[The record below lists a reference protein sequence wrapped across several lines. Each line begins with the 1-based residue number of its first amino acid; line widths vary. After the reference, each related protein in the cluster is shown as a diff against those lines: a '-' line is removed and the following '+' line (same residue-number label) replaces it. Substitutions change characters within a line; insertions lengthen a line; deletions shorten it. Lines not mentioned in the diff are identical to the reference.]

1 MISELTFSRKFTSFW
16 NQLLPNAN
24 NFIRIINGSLIEDIY
39 PPLDDSANRANN
51 VFVNEC
57 AFNLYKAIQNSS
69 IDRNVLSVQ
78 DLFHSADFQTI
89 FEQTKEYLKRFSYGS
104 NFKLPLS
111 MIEYN
116 TIREI
121 AKSIFFRYGMANQV
135 EVSPHFDGC
144 GVINNSYG
152 DICYSNVLVEIKSGD
167 RKFSVYDLRQIL
179 IYFTLNFYSKNK
191 RNIKNFELFNPRMGI
206 TYSDSIVNLCKELAF
221 IQPEELYFEIMNSIT
236 EENFIETE
244 MQR

>member
-24 NFIRIINGSLIEDIY
+24 NFIRIINGSLIEDVY
-39 PPLDDSANRANN
+39 PPLDDSNNKSNN

-57 AFNLYKAIQNSS
+57 AFNLYTAIQNKSL
-69 IDRNVLSVQ
+69 DRNILSTQ
-78 DLFHSADFQTI
+78 DLFHNPEFQAI
-89 FEQTKEYLKRFSYGS
+89 FEQTKDYLKRFAYGS
-104 NFKLPLS
+104 DFKLPLS

-121 AKSIFFRYGMANQV
+121 ANNIFSRYGMKNQV
-135 EVSPHFDGC
+135 EVSPQFDGC
-144 GVINNSYG
+144 GIINNSYG
-152 DICYSNVLVEIKSGD
+152 DIYYLNVLVEIKSGD
-167 RKFSVYDLRQIL
+167 RKFSVYDLRQVL
-179 IYFTLNFYSKNK
+179 IYFTLNFYSKDK

-206 TYSDSIVNLCKELAF
+206 TYSDSIVTLCKELAF

-236 EENFIETE
+236 EENFIVTE

>member
-24 NFIRIINGSLIEDIY
+24 NFIRIINGSLIEDVY
-39 PPLDDSANRANN
+39 PPLDESANRANN

-57 AFNLYKAIQNSS
+57 AFNLYKAIQNGS
-69 IDRNVLSVQ
+69 IDRNILSVPG
-78 DLFHSADFQTI
+78 LFHSADFQTI

-116 TIREI
+116 TIREM
-121 AKSIFFRYGMANQV
+121 AKSIFSRYGEINQV
-135 EVSPHFDGC
+135 EVSPNFDGC

-152 DICYSNVLVEIKSGD
+152 DICYSNILVEIKSGD

-191 RNIKNFELFNPRMGI
+191 RGITSFELFNPRMGI
-206 TYSDSIVNLCKELAF
+206 IYSDSIVNLCKELAF
-221 IQPEELYFEIMNSIT
+221 IQAEELYFEIMNSIT

>member
-39 PPLDDSANRANN
+39 SPMDESENRANN

-57 AFNLYKAIQNSS
+57 AFNLYSAIQSNQISKTLLL
-69 IDRNVLSVQ
+69 RQ
-78 DLFHSADFQTI
+78 DLFHSAEFQGVFDKTND
-89 FEQTKEYLKRFSYGS
+89 YLSKFSYGS
-104 NFKLPLS
+104 NFELPLS
-111 MIEYN
+111 MLEYN
-116 TIREI
+116 TIRQI
-121 AKSIFFRYGMANQV
+121 AHCILNRYGLAQGV

-152 DICYSNVLVEIKSGD
+152 DIYHSNILIEIKSGD
-167 RKFSVYDLRQIL
+167 RKFSVYDLRQLL
-179 IYFTLNFYSKNK
+179 IYFTLNFYSKSK
-191 RNIKNFELFNPRMGI
+191 RNLKRFELFNPRMGI
-206 TYSDSIVNLCKELAF
+206 SYSASIVTLCKELAF
-221 IQPEELYFEIMNSIT
+221 CQPEELYFEIMNSIT
-236 EENFIETE
+236 EENFIVTE

>member
-24 NFIRIINGSLIEDIY
+24 NFIRIINGSLIEDVY
-39 PPLDDSANRANN
+39 PPLDNSTNKSNN

-57 AFNLYKAIQNSS
+57 AFNLYAAIQNNLLA
-69 IDRNVLSVQ
+69 RNILSVQ
-78 DLFHSADFQTI
+78 ELFHEPDFQNI
-89 FEQTKEYLKRFSYGS
+89 LEQTKEYLQRFAYGS

-116 TIREI
+116 AIREI
-121 AKSIFFRYGMANQV
+121 AKNISSRYGMKHQI
-135 EVSPHFDGC
+135 EVSPQFDGC
-144 GVINNSYG
+144 GAINNSYG
-152 DICYSNVLVEIKSGD
+152 DIYYPSVLVEIKSGD
-167 RKFSVYDLRQIL
+167 RNFSVYDLRQVL
-179 IYFTLNFYSKNK
+179 IYCTLNFYSKNR

-206 TYSDSIVNLCKELAF
+206 TYSDSIINLCKELAF
-221 IQPEELYFEIMNSIT
+221 IQPEELFFEIMNSIT
-236 EENFIETE
+236 EENFIVTE

>member
-39 PPLDDSANRANN
+39 PPLVDSDNRVNN

-57 AFNLYKAIQNSS
+57 AFNLYSAIQNHS
-69 IDRNVLSVQ
+69 IDRNILSAQ
-78 DLFHSADFQTI
+78 NLFHSAEFQFI
-89 FEQTKEYLKRFSYGS
+89 FEHTEEHLKRFSYGS

-111 MIEYN
+111 IIEYN
-116 TIREI
+116 SIRGI
-121 AKSIFFRYGMANQV
+121 AKSILSRYSMAHQV
-135 EVSPHFDGC
+135 EVSPQFDGC

-152 DICYSNVLVEIKSGD
+152 DIYYSNVLVEIKSGD

-191 RNIKNFELFNPRMGI
+191 RNIENFDLFNPRMGI
-206 TYSDSIVNLCKELAF
+206 SYSESVVNLCRELAF
-221 IQPEELYFEIMNSIT
+221 KQPEELYFEIMNSIT

>member
-1 MISELTFSRKFTSFW
+1 
-16 NQLLPNAN
+16 
-24 NFIRIINGSLIEDIY
+24 GSLIEDVY
-39 PPLDDSANRANN
+39 PPLDDSANKSNN

-57 AFNLYKAIQNSS
+57 AFNLYTAIQNNFLHRD
-69 IDRNVLSVQ
+69 ILSAQ
-78 DLFHSADFQTI
+78 DIFHHTDFQDV
-89 FEQTKEYLKRFSYGS
+89 FEKTKEYLQRFSYGS

-121 AKSIFFRYGMANQV
+121 ARNIFSRYGMENQV
-135 EVSPHFDGC
+135 EVSPQFDGC

-152 DICYSNVLVEIKSGD
+152 DIYYSNVLVEIKSGD
-167 RKFSVYDLRQIL
+167 RKFSVYDLRQVL

-191 RNIKNFELFNPRMGI
+191 RPINRFELFNPRMGI
-206 TYSDSIVNLCKELAF
+206 TYSDSIVSLCKELAF
-221 IQPEELYFEIMNSIT
+221 IQPEEMYFEIMNSIT
-236 EENFIETE
+236 EENFIITE

>member
-39 PPLDDSANRANN
+39 PPLDNSANRVNN

-57 AFNLYKAIQNSS
+57 AFNLYSAIQNNS
-69 IDRNVLSVQ
+69 IDRNIISAQ
-78 DLFHSADFQTI
+78 DLFHRSEFQAI

-111 MIEYN
+111 MAEYH

-121 AKSIFFRYGMANQV
+121 ANNILYRYGMINQV

-144 GVINNSYG
+144 GVINNSHG
-152 DICYSNVLVEIKSGD
+152 DICYSNILIEIKSGD
-167 RKFSVYDLRQIL
+167 RKFSVYDLRQVL

-191 RNIKNFELFNPRMGI
+191 RNINKFELFNPRMGI
-206 TYSDSIVNLCKELAF
+206 VYSDYIVNLCKELAF
-221 IQPEELYFEIMNSIT
+221 VQPEELYFEIMSSIT
-236 EENFIETE
+236 EGDFIETE